1 MTERTFTPGNQ
12 IKTQVIRNGSEILYS
27 ETNSYRLDGNLS
39 SRTYTMDGKTTVDT
53 YDYDEAGM
61 LSGESRTQAGSE
73 QYDYT
78 FAYDN
83 RGNRTSFAE
92 SVSGEVTTYEYDLN
106 NRLVNAEKAFISP
119 NPYKETTSYYYDP
132 NGNTVTSVT
141 ETSDTYHSFTD
152 NYHIA
157 EITDSFGSAWD
168 GYEFTRYEYDVFG
181 RLTYFKNGSHEA
193 EYTYNPDDLR
203 SGKTVDGRTNEY
215 VWDGD
220 EIAAEF
226 DYSND
231 TVILQKYIYGLD
243 RVLMEGPGSV
253 NVYYQ
258 QNSHGDTVTLTGTV
272 NGNVYGTYEYDA
284 FGNATDGGAD
294 YMVLESGHMVWSA
307 TRNNQFRYCGE
318 YFDQET
324 DSYYLRARYYD
335 PALGRFISEDTH
347 WNTDNMIY
355 GDNPVKINER
365 ENPYNPNNSVTF
377 AYSPN
382 ISVVLQSGNLYVYCI
397 NNPLTYVD
405 PSGNMFLGTTITF
418 ATDIQACPKPAVV
431 PSLPNIVEPSFSTR
445 LVPPLP
451 KSVVDATQV
460 QEKGAVQ
467 FSKNNDDPDP
477 YRRPGQKKQG
487 RENKNKSR
495 KSEDFESRSNKRH
508 GPPPPKHHT
517 PGRDHRKY
525 SIMAEVLND
534 KNMGS

>member
-1 MTERTFTPGNQ
+1 
-12 IKTQVIRNGSEILYS
+12 
-27 ETNSYRLDGNLS
+27 
-39 SRTYTMDGKTTVDT
+39 MDGETTVDT

-61 LSGESRTQAGSE
+61 LSGESRTQAGAE

-119 NPYKETTSYYYDP
+119 NQYKETTSYYYDP
-132 NGNTVTSVT
+132 NGNTVTSVM

-168 GYEFTRYEYDVFG
+168 GYEFTRYEYDAFG

-203 SGKTVDGRTNEY
+203 STKTVDGRTNMY

-231 TVILQKYIYGLD
+231 TVIMQKYIYGLD
-243 RVLMEGPGSV
+243 RVLMKGPNST

-258 QNSHGDTVTLTGTV
+258 QNSHGDTVMLTGTV
-272 NGNVYGTYEYDA
+272 NGYVYGTYEYDA

-294 YMVLESGHMVWSA
+294 YVIYVGYMLWSPIS
-307 TRNNQFRYCGE
+307 NNQFRYCGE

-335 PALGRFISEDTH
+335 PALGRFISGDTH

-377 AYSPN
+377 AYRPN
-382 ISVVLQSGNLYVYCI
+382 INAVLQSGNLYAYCMSNSVMYSDSTGNVAAAISAAVISFVCAAGISI
-397 NNPLTYVD
+397 NTAIIVD
-405 PSGNMFLGTTITF
+405 KVIEEVDVAPYPVAIPKVTEKEAEAEKDKVETAPPATKRYIYRYGGT
-418 ATDIQACPKPAVV
+418 DLNNLV
-431 PSLPNIVEPSFSTR
+431 PTERDVKTNTGLSFSTVYR
-445 LVPPLP
+445 PGSAKTSIEELNSTGVIY
-451 KSVVDATQV
+451 
-460 QEKGAVQ
+460 AVQ
-467 FSKNNDDPDP
+467 DGATHVSVYPVGATIKEWYDVGPSSIWTTTLKSKVT
-477 YRRPGQKKQG
+477 Q
-487 RENKNKSR
+487 S
-495 KSEDFESRSNKRH
+495 
-508 GPPPPKHHT
+508 
-517 PGRDHRKY
+517 
-525 SIMAEVLND
+525 
-534 KNMGS
+534 